1 VHPLLGRSLV
11 KPAVNEAKRGSGC
24 THHFGYLT
32 GFSKNVPMPEECLTC
47 RDMLECRNVSS
58 QPNSLPRVSDLDYI
72 HVKIGESSHNETHAY
87 LMFVAGI
94 VLLVG
99 GLLETVITVE
109 DPDWFLLF
117 PYKFALGT
125 YRQWAYARLGLFM
138 VFCGFWLLGL
148 GIILGISSWY
158 DGKLYMNQLNEVY
171 KTKRSKES
179 NPSHIRQEPII
190 PSARKLMAGKNEE
203 LDKCVNH
210 LTVKMGFSEDD
221 AVWYCRYLGP
231 HWREL

>member
-1 VHPLLGRSLV
+1 MHRLLRRVLA
-11 KPAVNEAKRGSGC
+11 KPAVNEARRASGC

-47 RDMLECRNVSS
+47 REMLECRNVSS
-58 QPNSLPRVSDLDYI
+58 QPNSCARVSDLDYI

-99 GLLETVITVE
+99 GLLETAITVE

-148 GIILGISSWY
+148 GIVLAITFWY
-158 DGKLYMNQLNEVY
+158 DGKKYMDQLNEVY
-171 KTKRSKES
+171 KTNRSKRS
-179 NPSHIRQEPII
+179 NPSHIDKEP
-190 PSARKLMAGKNEE
+190 MASSTRNSMNGKNEE
-203 LDKCVNH
+203 LEKCVTH
-210 LTVKMGFSEDD
+210 LTEKMGFNEDD
-221 AVWYCRYLGP
+221 AVWYCEYLGP

>member
-1 VHPLLGRSLV
+1 VHPLLRRPLV
-11 KPAVNEAKRGSGC
+11 KPAVNEAKRASEC

-32 GFSKNVPMPEECLTC
+32 GFSKNTPMPEECLTC
-47 RDMLECRNVSS
+47 REMLECRNVSS
-58 QPNSLPRVSDLDYI
+58 QPNSRARVSDLDYI
-72 HVKIGESSHNETHAY
+72 HVKIGESSHNETDAY
-87 LMFVAGI
+87 LLFVAGV

-125 YRQWAYARLGLFM
+125 YRQCAYARLGLFM

-148 GIILGISSWY
+148 GIVLGISFWF
-158 DGKLYMNQLNEVY
+158 DRQQYMNQLNEIY
-171 KTKRSKES
+171 KMKRTKES
-179 NPSHIRQEPII
+179 DPSHIGQELIN
-190 PSARKLMAGKNEE
+190 PSARKLMTGKNEE
-203 LDKCVNH
+203 LNKCINH
-210 LTVKMGFSEDD
+210 LTVKMGFSEAD
-221 AVWYCRYLGP
+221 AVGYCKYLGS